1 MRMGLIRG
9 DSFFFRIR
17 NFQTWIIKQFIAWEV
32 LMMRL
37 LNECY
42 NKAQTLQLVAG
53 YTRPVLSSN
62 IWFEPQ
68 QSIYCYGFNFVMPF
82 SALLNITLN
91 SYWNDL
97 KPILLSNTYS
107 GVLLKWEF
115 FIEMRAAYFAP
126 SFLKKWGVLEWRW
139 LQVGTSHF
147 NEKFSLQN
155 HPEDMFGKIKSLFSS
170 QHWVAVDDTYCIV

>member
-62 IWFEPQ
+62 ICFGPQ
-68 QSIYCYGFNFVMPF
+68 QSIYCFGFNFVMPF
-82 SALLNITLN
+82 SAVLKEKITLN

-97 KPILLSNTYS
+97 KSIPLSNTVVS
-107 GVLLKWEF
+107 LIKNAHFRIILK
-115 FIEMRAAYFAP
+115 ICLAKLNHYF
-126 SFLKKWGVLEWRW
+126 
-139 LQVGTSHF
+139 
-147 NEKFSLQN
+147 
-155 HPEDMFGKIKSLFSS
+155 HPNTGY
-170 QHWVAVDDTYCIV
+170 WVAVMILIV